1 MDRMKVGV
9 VGVGYLGQFH
19 AEKYARMEEVELVG
33 VVDIDLVRA
42 REIAQRHHT
51 RPFFRHADL
60 YDKVQAVS
68 IAVPTPSHH
77 AIARDF
83 FLHGIHILLEKPIA
97 KTLEETDELIG
108 LAESK
113 ERVLQVGHLERF
125 NGAFV
130 ATEGMVQDPIFIESH
145 RLGPFSGRETDV
157 DVVID
162 LMIHD
167 IDILLCLMKAEIKRI
182 DAIGLPVLTP
192 YADFANARIKFENGC
207 VASLTASRISKEKT
221 RRTRIFQP
229 NGTLTIDYLMQKA
242 SLTKKAASSG
252 KEEPLEMVTEEIPVI
267 QADALESEILSFVQ
281 SVRDRKKVRVSGRD
295 GKRSLEV
302 AFQILE
308 KIEEDMKRKK
318 GWHN

>member
-1 MDRMKVGV
+1 VDKIKVGV

-19 AEKYARMEEVELVG
+19 AEKYAKMEGVELIG
-33 VVDIDLVRA
+33 VVDIDLSRA
-42 REIAQRHHT
+42 REIAKRHHT
-51 RPFFRHADL
+51 QPFFHHSDL

-77 AIARDF
+77 SIAKDF
-83 FLHGIHILLEKPIA
+83 FLHGIDILLEKPIA

-113 ERVLQVGHLERF
+113 ELVLQVGHLERF
-125 NGAFV
+125 NGALV
-130 ATEGMVQDPIFIESH
+130 ATEGMVQDPVFIESH

-167 IDILLCLMKAEIKRI
+167 IDILLCLVKAEVRKI

-192 YADFANARIKFENGC
+192 YADFANARIGFENGC
-207 VASLTASRISKEKT
+207 VASLTASRVSKEKT

-229 NGTLTIDYLMQKA
+229 DGTLTIDYLTQKA
-242 SLTKKAASSG
+242 FLTKKAASSE
-252 KEEPLEMVTEEIPVI
+252 KREPSEIVTEEIPVTKV
-267 QADALESEILSFVQ
+267 DALESEIHSFLQ
-281 SVRDRKKVRVSGRD
+281 SVKHREKVRVSGRD
-295 GKRSLEV
+295 GKKALKV

-308 KIEEDMKRKK
+308 KIEEDMRKKK
-318 GWHN
+318 GWHS

>member
-1 MDRMKVGV
+1 VEKIKVGV

-19 AEKYARMEEVELVG
+19 AEKYAKMEGVELVG
-33 VVDIDLVRA
+33 VVDIDLSRA
-42 REIAQRHHT
+42 REIAKRHHT
-51 RPFFRHADL
+51 QPFFHHSDL

-77 AIARDF
+77 SIAKDF
-83 FLHGIHILLEKPIA
+83 FLHGINILLEKPIA

-108 LAESK
+108 LAESN
-113 ERVLQVGHLERF
+113 ELILQVGHLERF

-130 ATEGMVQDPIFIESH
+130 ATEGMVQDPVFIESH

-167 IDILLCLMKAEIKRI
+167 IDILLCLMKAEIGKI
-182 DAIGLPVLTP
+182 HAIGFPVLTP
-192 YADFANARIKFENGC
+192 YADFANARIEFENGC
-207 VASLTASRISKEKT
+207 VASLTASRVSKEKT

-229 NGTLTIDYLMQKA
+229 DGTLTIDYLTQKA
-242 SLTKKAASSG
+242 VLTKKAPSSG
-252 KEEPLEMVTEEIPVI
+252 KREPSEIVTEEIPVTMV
-267 QADALESEILSFVQ
+267 DALESEIHSFLQ
-281 SVRDRKKVRVSGRD
+281 SVTHRKKVRVSGQD
-295 GKRSLEV
+295 GKKALKV

-308 KIEEDMKRKK
+308 KIEEDTRKKK